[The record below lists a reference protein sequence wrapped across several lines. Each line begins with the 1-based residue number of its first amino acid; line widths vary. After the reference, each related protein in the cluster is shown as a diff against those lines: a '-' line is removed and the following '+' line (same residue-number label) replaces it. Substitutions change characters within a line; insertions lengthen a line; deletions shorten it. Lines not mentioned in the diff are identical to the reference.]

1 VIALFLD
8 ECVSDMR
15 VARQLRL
22 MGHSV
27 FLPIEL
33 GTDGW
38 EDEAQLEE
46 AHKRQA
52 LLVTAN
58 IRHFRPL
65 HDEWHR
71 LRRAHSGILQ
81 SPQEVDPGW
90 WIARLDRAASLLH
103 PSLTAS
109 QLLDIHLFESEES
122 ARAYANSLR
131 PPP

>member
-1 VIALFLD
+1 
-8 ECVSDMR
+8 MR

-22 MGHSV
+22 VGHSV

-33 GTDGW
+33 GADGW

-46 AHKRQA
+46 AHKRHA

-71 LRRAHSGILQ
+71 LGRAHSGILQ
-81 SPQEVDPGW
+81 SPQEVDSSW
-90 WIARLDRAASLLH
+90 WITRLGRAASVLH

-109 QLLDIHLFESEES
+109 QLLDIHLFASEES
-122 ARAYANSLR
+122 ALAYADSLR
-131 PPP
+131 QAP